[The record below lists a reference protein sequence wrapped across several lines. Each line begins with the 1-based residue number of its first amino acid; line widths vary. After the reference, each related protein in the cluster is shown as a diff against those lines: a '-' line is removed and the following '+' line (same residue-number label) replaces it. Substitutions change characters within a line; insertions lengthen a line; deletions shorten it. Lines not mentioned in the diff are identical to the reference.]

1 MTILGMKA
9 GLRTAL
15 ASTAL
20 VSIASVALAGT
31 AQAQSQTQ
39 RGTQQFDIPAQ
50 SLASALMR
58 FSRETR
64 LELFYSAELAQ
75 GKVTQGV
82 SGKMAPAEALS
93 RLLAGTGLTFR
104 FSNATT
110 ITLEPVPQAAADA
123 IQLGPVRV
131 EGNRAGFDSGKRYA
145 GVEEVATG
153 PVNGFVARKS
163 MTGTKTA
170 AEIVEIPQS
179 ISVITSDRIEALGAV
194 RLRDALAYTPGIT
207 VPYGQDSRTEW
218 VHIRGFDA
226 FAPGYYLDGLQ
237 MRNAGLFSVWQTE
250 NYSTERIE
258 VLRGP
263 ASVLYGQNVAGGMIN
278 IISKRPTE
286 IPLGELQVQAGSNS
300 RFQVAGDL
308 SGPLTSDGS
317 LLGRITG
324 LVRDARVMFDENLPD
339 DRIFVSPSLTWKP
352 SGQTTLTVSGQ
363 YIRTRTTP
371 SWQTLPLVG
380 TILPNP
386 NGRVPQGTYLGEP
399 DFDRHNQHQWMLGY
413 QFEHRFSEQL
423 TFRQNLRF
431 GKLKLDYM
439 SVTANPI
446 WLTVNP
452 DDPDDPANFRQ
463 VPRGI
468 FGSQEKARLFNLD
481 NQIET
486 RLATGD
492 FKHSIV
498 FGVDH
503 QGYHL
508 DRQGFQEGV
517 VPPID
522 VYQPIYGQPFSVS
535 AASTDENVRLKQTGL
550 YLQDQIKYRDRWVL
564 TIGGRYD
571 SARTDWV
578 DHISGIVARKT
589 DHAFT
594 GRAGLVYL
602 HPTGWAPYVSYAE
615 SFLPT
620 TTIDP
625 DTGRPF
631 SAETG
636 RQYEAGLRYQPTG
649 RNEMYSI
656 AVFDLRRQNYVTYD
670 TSYTPRQIGEVAVQG
685 LELEA
690 VLNPAKGLNVTAS
703 YAWTPKSEVTKSSQP
718 DEIGKAL
725 TAVPEHSGSIW
736 ADYRF
741 EPGIRIGAGVRYV
754 GSNRGYGDRLTIAKF
769 PDYALVDALIGY
781 DIGHWHLALNA
792 RNLLNKIH
800 VTSGAAFGAGIDMG
814 AASYGERRTIVAS
827 MAYRW

>member
-1 MTILGMKA
+1 MVASALLATTLLGA
-9 GLRTAL
+9 GAVF
-15 ASTAL
+15 APSA
-20 VSIASVALAGT
+20 AH
-31 AQAQSQTQ
+31 AQAAQSY
-39 RGTQQFDIPAQ
+39 DIPAGP
-50 SLASALMR
+50 LAVALNRFAEVSNVKLFYDSALTNGL
-58 FSRETR
+58 SSPG
-64 LELFYSAELAQ
+64 LQ
-75 GKVTQGV
+75 G
-82 SGKMAPAEALS
+82 SFNAPDALS

-104 FSNATT
+104 QTGVGAF
-110 ITLEPVPQAAADA
+110 TLERAPTAEAGTV
-123 IQLGPVRV
+123 QLGAVRV
-131 EGNRAGFDSGKRYA
+131 EADQASFYSGERYA
-145 GVEEVATG
+145 GIEETATG
-153 PVNGFVARKS
+153 PVNGFVAKKS
-163 MTGTKTA
+163 MTGTKTD
-170 AEIVEIPQS
+170 AEIIEIPQS
-179 ISVITSDRIEALGAV
+179 ISVITSDRIEAMGAV

-263 ASVLYGQNVAGGMIN
+263 ASVLYGQNVAGGMVN

-286 IPLGELQVQAGSNS
+286 VPLGELQVQAGSNS

-308 SGPLTSDGS
+308 SGPLNSDGS

-352 SGQTTLTVSGQ
+352 SARTTLTVSGQ

-386 NGRVPQGTYLGEP
+386 NGRIPQSTYLGEP
-399 DFDRHNQHQWMLGY
+399 DYDRHNQHQWMLGY

-423 TFRQNLRF
+423 AFRQNLRF
-431 GKLKLDYM
+431 GRLKLDYM

-452 DDPDDPANFRQ
+452 DDLEDPANFRQ
-463 VPRGI
+463 VPRSI

-481 NQIET
+481 NQIEAK
-486 RLATGD
+486 LATGD
-492 FKHSIV
+492 LKHTIV
-498 FGVDH
+498 FGVDY

-522 VYQPIYGQPFSVS
+522 VYQPIYGQQFSVS
-535 AASTDENVRLKQTGL
+535 AASTDENVRLKQTGF
-550 YLQDQIKYRDRWVL
+550 YAQDQLKFRDRWVL

-578 DHISGIVARKT
+578 DRISGIEARKT

-602 HPTGWAPYVSYAE
+602 HPAGWAPYVSYAE

-636 RQYEAGLRYQPTG
+636 RQVEAGLRYQPTG

-670 TSYTPRQIGEVAVQG
+670 TSYTPRQIGEVTVQG
-685 LELEA
+685 VELEA
-690 VLNPAKGLNVTAS
+690 VLNPLEGLNITTS
-703 YAWTPKSEVTKSSQP
+703 YSWTPKSEVTKSSQP

-725 TAVPEHSGSIW
+725 TAVPEHSASIW

-741 EPGIRIGAGVRYV
+741 DPGIRIGAGVRYV
-754 GSNRGYGDRLTIAKF
+754 GSNRGYGDRLTVTKF

-781 DIGHWHLALNA
+781 DVGHWHLALNA

-800 VTSGAAFGAGIDMG
+800 VTSGAAFGVGTDMG
-814 AASYGERRTIVAS
+814 AASYGERRSIVAT